1 MKNTFKISRIIK
13 KEKRLIWMRKKTSY
27 RYTLNP
33 VWISNPKEY
42 HLHKKRVFSNET
54 FKRL

>member
-42 HLHKKRVFSNET
+42 HLHEKRVFSNET
-54 FKRL
+54 FRSL